1 MTLGLNTTLSPFLTP
16 LTQNV
21 WDQQPLEAE
30 WFPQLWLGY
39 QGQPPS
45 VHGKRACAA
54 SYLWDEGVTE
64 KSHTILKH
72 RTSMSTTKHQPGF
85 DNVRVE

>member
-54 SYLWDEGVTE
+54 SYL
-64 KSHTILKH
+64 
-72 RTSMSTTKHQPGF
+72 
-85 DNVRVE
+85 

>member
-16 LTQNV
+16 LTQNI

-54 SYLWDEGVTE
+54 QLPLGRRGDREEPYHSETWNFHEYY
-64 KSHTILKH
+64 KASA
-72 RTSMSTTKHQPGF
+72 RF
-85 DNVRVE
+85 